1 MFLQYELWKDCNYNC
16 GYCFNQC
23 IPKVRNKLE
32 AIDYAIDSLNS
43 KNIPEFS
50 SIGLMGGEF
59 FGGQLDTPAVKA
71 KFYELVE
78 LIIKKLGASGRFLIT
93 TALMSKDTHDWFEFC
108 KFVHAHGYDK
118 NTLVCTS
125 YDRLY
130 RFKGNT
136 EHYWYDTL
144 KESQRRYPDM
154 KFHVEMILTGYL
166 VDDLLANP
174 RYIAELSDKFG
185 ARIDFNIPYVPY
197 CSNVTKAEFDK
208 LVPGFLPE
216 RKKFLELLKRNIS
229 ELDLKGI
236 CEHSYHSS
244 ELHFSL
250 NDTDWIILPHRD
262 KMKTT
267 CTNLQPCNNC
277 CGYLDSAVKMQDDIK
292 VFLESAI

>member
-16 GYCFNQC
+16 DYCFNKC
-23 IPKVRNKLE
+23 TPKKRNKLE
-32 AIDYAIDSLNS
+32 ALDYAIASIAS

-59 FGGQLDTPAVKA
+59 FGGQLSNPAVKA
-71 KFYELVE
+71 KFYELVA
-78 LIIKKLGASGRFLIT
+78 LIINKLGRTGRFLIT
-93 TALMSKDTHDWFEFC
+93 TALMSKDASDWFEFC
-108 KFVHAHGYDK
+108 DFIHSKGYDR

-136 EHYWYDTL
+136 EAYWFDTL
-144 KESQRRYPDM
+144 KESQERYPDLN
-154 KFHVEMILTGYL
+154 FHVEMILTGYL
-166 VDDLLANP
+166 ISDLLSNP
-174 RYIAELSDKFG
+174 HYIAELSDRFK
-185 ARIDFNIPYVPY
+185 ARIDFNIPYLPY
-197 CSNVTKAEFDK
+197 CSKVTKEEFDK
-208 LVPGFLPE
+208 ELPGFLPQ
-216 RKKFLELLKRNIS
+216 RKQFLELLRHNIGD
-229 ELDLKGI
+229 LDLKGI

-244 ELHFSL
+244 ELHYSL
-250 NDTDWIILPHRD
+250 NDIDWLIIPYRD